1 MAQHRNAV
9 GYVFRTRKE
18 ADEARAR
25 IVRRVPELICQLART
40 TACENED
47 VARLIAA
54 QTLEARANG
63 TMLAKKAEIDLLLRL
78 AGTSQIS
85 DAIRK
90 AGCRKQGETLMIIA
104 GSDGSLRRLLSMRSI
119 GGHRLRSAALD
130 QQEKMIVENGALLSA
145 LRA

>member
-1 MAQHRNAV
+1 MAVKLNAL
-9 GYVFRTRKE
+9 GFVFPTRRE

-25 IVRRVPELICQLART
+25 IAKREPELVCQLT
-40 TACENED
+40 STKACMNEN

-54 QTLEARANG
+54 QTFAARANG

-78 AGTSQIS
+78 AGTTQIS

-90 AGCRKQGETLMIIA
+90 AGCRERGETLMIIA
-104 GSDGSLRRLLSMRSI
+104 GSDESVRRLLSMRKL
-119 GGHRLRSAALD
+119 GGRRLRSAALD
-130 QQEKMIVENGALLSA
+130 PNEKMIVENGALLSA